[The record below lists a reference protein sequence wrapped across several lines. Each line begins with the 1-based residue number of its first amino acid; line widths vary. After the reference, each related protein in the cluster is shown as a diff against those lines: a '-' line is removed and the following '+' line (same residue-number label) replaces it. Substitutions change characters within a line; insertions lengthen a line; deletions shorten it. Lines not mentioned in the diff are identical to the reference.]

1 MILWHGLADPHISP
15 LNTIA
20 YYTAVQQTM
29 GQTAANK
36 FLRLYLF
43 PGGYHCG
50 GGEGPFTV
58 DLLSPIM
65 AWVERGTSPN
75 ALLASHTPGN
85 GAGPEGPPPGMPMG
99 GRPPGMADGPPP
111 AMARPGECIS
121 GSDSSCL
128 PLSIHRDL
136 YRQWKHR

>member
-1 MILWHGLADPHISP
+1 MARSGYPHISP

-29 GQTAANK
+29 SETAANK
-36 FLRLYLF
+36 FVRLYLF
-43 PGGYHCG
+43 PGGYHCA

-75 ALLASHTPGN
+75 ALLAAHTPGN
-85 GAGPEGPPPGMPMG
+85 GRAQKDLLRGCQWEAARRVWPMVPLRLWR
-99 GRPPGMADGPPP
+99 GRV
-111 AMARPGECIS
+111 RIS